1 MSTATGPGGASVLA
15 LMRSFDDGRD
25 RAEFYRGWRMGLAA
39 GLSHPAILSKSVARG
54 GLAGRIRE
62 YLLEGTS
69 RGEGIATLV
78 TRAPQLFEP
87 FESALLAMGEESGQL
102 DTMLTQLAD
111 FHTRQYKVILAV
123 KKWMSYPM
131 FVSLFAVVVG
141 PLPLVF
147 KGQVTAYWLAAC
159 SGLVLWFAAGGAVF
173 AGLAQ
178 RYQRRPQFVRARF
191 ARTLAL
197 CVGAGLTLPRALLL
211 AADASGDPALARQL
225 RQLGERRLGSQ
236 PASVSLLGASVM
248 TPELTGALLVAER
261 TGDFAGPVGRLAD
274 LYEDGF
280 K

>member
-1 MSTATGPGGASVLA
+1 MLA
-15 LMRSFDDGRD
+15 LLRSFDDGRD
-25 RAEFYRGWRMGLAA
+25 RAEFYRGWRMGLTA
-39 GLSHPAILSKSVARG
+39 GLSHPMILSKSLARG

-62 YLLEGTS
+62 YLLEGTT

-78 TRAPQLFEP
+78 KRAPQLFEP
-87 FESALLAMGEESGQL
+87 FEAALLAMGEESGQL
-102 DTMLTQLAD
+102 DAMLTQLAD

-131 FVSLFAVVVG
+131 FVSLFAVVAL

-147 KGQVTAYWLAAC
+147 QGKVGAYWVAAG
-159 SGLVLWFAAGGAVF
+159 SGLALCFIAGGAVF

-191 ARTLAL
+191 ARTFAL
-197 CVGAGLTLPRALLL
+197 CIGAGLPLPRALLL

-225 RQLGERRLGSQ
+225 RRLGERRLASQ
-236 PASVSLLGASVM
+236 PASESLRGSAVM

>member
-1 MSTATGPGGASVLA
+1 MSGFGGGTLLA

-25 RAEFYRGWRMGLAA
+25 RAEFYRGWRMGLSA
-39 GLSHPAILSKSVARG
+39 GLSHPMILSKSLARG
-54 GLAGRIRE
+54 GIAGRIRE

-69 RGEGIATLV
+69 RGEDVAGLAR
-78 TRAPQLFEP
+78 RAPQLFEP

-102 DTMLTQLAD
+102 DSMLTHLAD

-123 KKWMSYPM
+123 RKWMSYPL
-131 FVSLFAVVVG
+131 FVSLFAVVAL

-147 KGQVTAYWLAAC
+147 QGKVGAYWVAAI
-159 SGLVLWFAAGGAVF
+159 SGLVVWFVTGGAVF

-178 RYQRRPQFVRARF
+178 RYQHRPQFVRARF
-191 ARTLAL
+191 ARTLTL
-197 CVGAGLTLPRALLL
+197 CIAAGLPLPRALLL
-211 AADASGDPALARQL
+211 AGDASGDPALAAHLRRQ
-225 RQLGERRLGSQ
+225 GERKLGSQ
-236 PASVSLLGASVM
+236 PALASLRGAPVM
-248 TPELTGALLVAER
+248 TPELEAALLVAEQ